1 MANFFD
7 DDDDDRNGSKS
18 KRFHNAKRS
27 TLINDDDDEEF
38 WQSSSKF
45 KPVFDDD
52 DDDDFKSD
60 FLEEDIV
67 NWAGEPVST
76 SALSASSARYRKVE
90 IPKKPSPRQKPP
102 SAAQLEQ
109 EAKAE
114 EARQQQVSSL
124 LDSFTRAS
132 EPLGTKTSEAK
143 TQADVNYWKRRT
155 QAAESSRWTS
165 LPVDDTIKRIV
176 TGEVYSLE
184 TYKSLEEKLSLL
196 DAAIQ
201 SRDGNALTAV
211 VVFFQR
217 SVKTNIFLTQIK
229 SRPAAQNHYL
239 QYLRQMSRIPELI
252 EALGMFGLHED
263 AAILKLSQATKIKN
277 ADQKIK
283 ALKSCLVAHYQSDP
297 SLSRDAAIIQQQ
309 IRLLEVQQPIN
320 QSDVET
326 AAKAKQVVSQVKAQQ
341 QQQQGQKSSQTLA
354 DLGLSPDSEMFVRH
368 PRPSTFVGLPLLT
381 SLSYCCTYHFGKP
394 ASFFGSPDFY
404 RKTFG
409 FSEKQFAWVALRA
422 HAKLGRWEEI
432 EKMLKTKSWFGKE
445 KKKIDL
451 DFKKVAAILSKQGAD
466 QRVVASYLLEVDDVD
481 ERLAAALKIQCHL
494 GVADAFASAKDRRG
508 LEEYARKLKGEEG
521 LHADLLLKNPNIKW
535 KN

>member
-1 MANFFD
+1 ML
-7 DDDDDRNGSKS
+7 
-18 KRFHNAKRS
+18 
-27 TLINDDDDEEF
+27 TNDDDDEEF

-52 DDDDFKSD
+52 DDDDLQSD

-76 SALSASSARYRKVE
+76 SALSASSARYRKAE
-90 IPKKPSPRQKPP
+90 LPKNESTRPKPL
-102 SAAQLEQ
+102 SAAEVAEQ
-109 EAKAE
+109 AQAE
-114 EARQQQVSSL
+114 KEREQQVTSL
-124 LDSFTRAS
+124 VDSFTRGS
-132 EPLGTKTSEAK
+132 EPLGTKTSQAK
-143 TQADVNYWKRRT
+143 TEAEVNYWRRRT

-165 LPVDDTIKRIV
+165 LPVEDTIKRIV

-196 DAAIQ
+196 DGAIQ

-217 SVKTNIFLTQIK
+217 SVKNNIFLTQIK

-320 QSDVET
+320 QSDIE
-326 AAKAKQVVSQVKAQQ
+326 AATKAKEVVAQLKAEKQE
-341 QQQQGQKSSQTLA
+341 QKSATTLSE
-354 DLGLSPDSEMFVRH
+354 LGLSPDLEMFVRH

-381 SLSYCCTYHFGKP
+381 SLSYCCTSHFGKP
-394 ASFFGSPDFY
+394 ASFFGSPEFY

-432 EKMLKTKSWFGKE
+432 EKLLKTKSWFGKE

-451 DFKKVAAILSKQGAD
+451 DFKKVAAILSKQGAE
-466 QRVVASYLLEVDDVD
+466 QRLVATYLLEVEDVD
-481 ERLAAALKIQCHL
+481 DRLAAALKIQCHL
-494 GVADAFASAKDRRG
+494 GVVDAFASAKDRRG

>member
-1 MANFFD
+1 MFKD
-7 DDDDDRNGSKS
+7 DDDDEDYWNS
-18 KRFHNAKRS
+18 N
-27 TLINDDDDEEF
+27 
-38 WQSSSKF
+38 SKF
-45 KPVFDDD
+45 KSVFGDDNEED
-52 DDDDFKSD
+52 EPD
-60 FLEEDIV
+60 FLEEDVV
-67 NWAGEPVST
+67 NWAGDPVST
-76 SALSASSARYRKVE
+76 SALSAASARYRKVE
-90 IPKKPSPRQKPP
+90 LPKKESPRQKPP
-102 SAAQLEQ
+102 SASQEAEQ
-109 EAKAE
+109 AKAE
-114 EARQQQVSSL
+114 KERGQQVTSL
-124 LDSFTRAS
+124 VHSFTRGT

-143 TQADVNYWKRRT
+143 TQADVSYWKRRT

-165 LPVDDTIKRIV
+165 LPVEDTIKRIV
-176 TGEVYSLE
+176 TGEIYSLE

-201 SRDGNALTAV
+201 SRDGNALIAV

-229 SRPAAQNHYL
+229 SRQAAQSHYF

-252 EALGMFGLHED
+252 EALGMFGLHEE
-263 AAILKLSQATKIKN
+263 AAILKLSQATKLKN
-277 ADQKIK
+277 PDQKIK
-283 ALKSCLVAHYQSDP
+283 ALKSCLVAHYQSAP

-320 QSDVET
+320 QSDIET
-326 AAKAKQVVSQVKAQQ
+326 AAKAKEIVGQLKAHQQ
-341 QQQQGQKSSQTLA
+341 QKSSPTISE
-354 DLGLSPDSEMFVRH
+354 LGLSPDSEMFVRH
-368 PRPSTFVGLPLLT
+368 PRPSTVVGLPLLT

-394 ASFFGSPDFY
+394 ASFFGAPEFY

-422 HAKLGRWEEI
+422 HARLGRWEEI

-451 DFKKVAAILSKQGAD
+451 DFKKVAKILSKQGAD
-466 QRVVASYLLEVDDVD
+466 QRVVASYLLEVEDVD

-494 GVADAFASAKDRRG
+494 GVAEAFASVKDRRG